1 MGLRDYLREISLPVY
16 AAVCVFAIASWI
28 DINGV
33 WVELPLLVNQAPE
46 GWNLPSYLII
56 IIQIANVG
64 PLAFT
69 IAKKLAPTQVRE
81 WWVVYLIIGIGVVA
95 CLLLV
100 FFWDKTTYVS
110 GVEHSTALL
119 ALTAFLALVDC
130 TSSVVFLPYMALY
143 SSQYLTA
150 LYVGEGLSG
159 LIPSI
164 IGLIQGVGSDPI
176 CVNTTDPASNGT
188 EYIVVATY
196 KPPLFSVSVFFGVL
210 VVLLGLSLLA
220 FTLLHFHPGFRRH
233 RKTLVEFNSPA
244 SSGSQELPESPTCHS
259 GEWTASYTSTTH
271 LSDQTDITP
280 AETAQK
286 RKDTSCSSS
295 SATIYGQEETFSVTN
310 RWVITQLV
318 LIGWL
323 NALTNGV
330 LPSIQS
336 YSCLPYGNLA
346 YNLAVRLS
354 VLANPLACF
363 FGLFVQVRST
373 VVCIILVL
381 IGTALAGYQIAL
393 AALSPYPPLY
403 DETIGVVLV
412 VSRLRLVISCF

>member
-1 MGLRDYLREISLPVY
+1 MGLRGYLREISLPVY

-110 GVEHSTALL
+110 GTDHSTALL
-119 ALTAFLALVDC
+119 ALASFLSLVDC

-159 LIPSI
+159 LIPALM
-164 IGLIQGVGSDPI
+164 GLIQGVGSDPI
-176 CVNTTDPASNGT
+176 CVNTTDPASNWT
-188 EYIVVATY
+188 EYTAVAMY
-196 KPPLFSVSVFFGVL
+196 EPPLFSVNVFFGVL
-210 VVLLGLSLLA
+210 VVLLCLSLFA
-220 FTLLHFHPGFRRH
+220 FSLLHFHPAFRRH
-233 RKTLVEFNSPA
+233 RKTLD
-244 SSGSQELPESPTCHS
+244 ELPERSDDTNFQ
-259 GEWTASYTSTTH
+259 GIDLTASSSTSINRFCQSDGTTSEAPRKRDKSTS
-271 LSDQTDITP
+271 LST
-280 AETAQK
+280 
-286 RKDTSCSSS
+286 
-295 SATIYGQEETFSVTN
+295 QEVTFSVTN
-310 RWVITQLV
+310 REVFTQLI
-318 LIGWL
+318 LIRLL

-354 VLANPLACF
+354 ILANPLACF

-381 IGTALAGYQIAL
+381 IGTALSGYQLAL

-403 DETIGVVLV
+403 DETIGQVLV
-412 VSRLRLVISCF
+412 VGRLPLVILWKESNIIY